1 METEIEAL
9 RRLLTGLVEAEDDPC
24 WFDHHGCCQ
33 AHGWFGDPGECY
45 TREAREL
52 LGLNKS

>member
-1 METEIEAL
+1 METEVETL
-9 RRLLTGLVEAEDDPC
+9 RRLLTGLVEAESDPC
-24 WFDHHGCCQ
+24 SFDHHGCCQ
-33 AHGWFGDPGECY
+33 MHGWFGDPGECY